1 MRSISPATT
10 GSGDRPPLPRG
21 VSPKLHMHSGLREA
35 HDVLEAYMEELH
47 AEHHALPPTF
57 FGNCRPRHHEITTM
71 GKALVEL
78 SRRFVVRGAEILAEK
93 EVER

>member
-1 MRSISPATT
+1 MRPTT
-10 GSGDRPPLPRG
+10 AQIDAPKPPGKGGTSKYDR
-21 VSPKLHMHSGLREA
+21 HSGLREA

-78 SRRFVVRGAEILAEK
+78 SRRFVVRGAEILGEK